1 MNKCW
6 GMDRGWRS
14 IKMVIALG
22 VLAMLVLPALA
33 SAQDDRN
40 VSPAADYSPH
50 VWHTPQSSLRECEDL
65 TVWTEVAAVSG
76 SSLTS
81 VQIGWRIN
89 MGLSATW
96 VDMIPAGTTG
106 PHGGAMFY
114 YTIPASNYSLG
125 DDVRYRIVAV
135 SIHWDWIFPSW
146 YSTHL
151 PDELSRF
158 SVPVNQ
164 TCDGTVN
171 LNVVVNGWDGN
182 PGTLPSPMH
191 WSFTGRSGSTS
202 SSQGWPGMSV
212 PAGTYNLTVDPAPS
226 YWTRSVSCGSSFTVT
241 SGQPT
246 NITITYTQQSVS
258 VRLSMLRDS
267 NHIATGLDPQT
278 EAKWHIT
285 AGPSGYPTGNY
296 SHNQTVTV
304 PSGSGY
310 AFSWDAV
317 TGWTNAPTTQSG
329 VSINGGTTY
338 TAASTYTRIFGNF
351 TGNMDRNAADIG
363 SADDPQTVATWSF
376 SGYSAT
382 GNHGETKSVP
392 VGTYNVTWSAVTG
405 WTQTYGTR
413 SVTVTSSGVTS
424 SDTYTRT
431 KGTLNINIVV
441 NGFGGGALPSEKG
454 WSFLTYSDS
463 TMTGSNWSQSV
474 GTGNYDLT
482 VDASPAYWNTVDVKF
497 AGPASPPVPSPNS
510 FSVDQGKTTTITITY
525 TQQTGHVQLTMERNA
540 ADIQGGDDPQ
550 LVAKWHITTGP
561 SGHPTG
567 NYSHNQSVEV
577 PAGQGYAFS
586 WDAVS
591 GWNNSPDTETGVTVN
606 GGATHTAASTYTR
619 IMGNFTGRMDRDAG
633 DIYTAD
639 DPRTVATWSID
650 ERSDLGSHGHGDSV
664 SLPIGDYHATW
675 TAVSGWSQTYVK
687 IAFTITEDSTTEKSE
702 LYARHKGSATLY
714 VNPEGYPRDNATW
727 KISERSDLGTFTHGQ
742 TASGLPTG
750 DYTFVWST
758 LSCYNQSVGSTTG
771 TVTNGGNFTATET
784 YTRQKTE
791 LQINMTYDVPFQG
804 GETAGS
810 ASVLEGSNII
820 HSGLV
825 DGSVVWIDK
834 GVNYTVVYSSIPY
847 YNTPAPA
854 NVYVECDQQ
863 GERVIAPAGVNP
875 EVFVT
880 REYFRKTGKLTVIL
894 QKDGAAPG
902 PAGAQYTVDGYGGGY
917 PVTGTSA
924 APMNIYQGMAYSVA
938 FNTIA
943 NYDTPPTPVAV
954 NLPDGV
960 DGVPSETVY
969 GNYLI
974 HRGSL
979 VGFANVPDGT
989 GAPAG
994 SKWRIIGLTGWMG
1007 IGNKV
1012 FDLPLGT
1019 YKVEYD
1025 FVTDYVTPYI
1035 RTVTISSKGELAD
1048 TVGIY
1053 IPVDQIG
1060 SLQVFIEPEDEVIPD
1075 GAQWRPVITVK
1086 GASPVAYPWKK
1097 SGVVVP
1103 DLPIGGIGIEFDVAP
1118 GWILPELT
1126 GATIKRDEL
1135 TKATGEYIRPLIVH
1149 AADYN
1154 GDGLDDLGSY
1164 DSRTGKWTVVTSGA
1178 TSPTAKTTT
1187 LVDAKF
1193 GKKDD
1198 IAAPGDYD
1206 GDGIAD
1212 LAYFREKT
1220 GEYRIKQATGSLKI
1234 AKFGEKR
1241 DIPVPGDYD
1250 GDGKTDAALYRPST
1264 GEWIFHRIFEDL
1276 AANDDVTTFTF
1287 GWNGTIPVPG
1297 DYNADGMTDLAVYDV
1312 KARTWH
1318 VAIWKQKKG
1327 TWVNVKT
1334 MQTPYGKLKFPLQHG
1349 EIGNIPI
1356 QADYDGDGSTDI
1368 AIFRRGDVNFNVL
1381 NQYEI
1386 QVGKPG
1392 DMPVPNDWAGLGRVI
1407 PAVFRA
1413 TAGRWIAVDNLLGTT
1428 LLNAKHGANST
1439 PLMSGR

>member
-14 IKMVIALG
+14 IKIIIVLG

-33 SAQDDRN
+33 SAQENDDK
-40 VSPAADYSPH
+40 SPQPADIVYKLRGIIKTDGVAGVIPSDGSSHGQWMYRTAWWFFGWHWYDWSPWLEH
-50 VWHTPQSSLRECEDL
+50 NDWVHIFPGRPVQVKFKD
-65 TVWTEVAAVSG
+65 VSG
-76 SSLTS
+76 YTTPGGYDFTMPGNDVNADGNYISSK
-81 VQIGWRIN
+81 
-89 MGLSATW
+89 
-96 VDMIPAGTTG
+96 
-106 PHGGAMFY
+106 
-114 YTIPASNYSLG
+114 
-125 DDVRYRIVAV
+125 
-135 SIHWDWIFPSW
+135 
-146 YSTHL
+146 
-151 PDELSRF
+151 
-158 SVPVNQ
+158 
-164 TCDGTVN
+164 GTVN
-171 LNVVVNGWDGN
+171 VNVVVNGWDGN
-182 PGTLPSPMH
+182 PGTLPANRS
-191 WSFTGRSGSTS
+191 WSFTGQSGSTNVTKS
-202 SSQGWPGMSV
+202 WSGMSV
-212 PAGTYNLTVDPAPS
+212 SAGTYTLTVDNAPS
-226 YWTRSVSCGSSFTVT
+226 YWTRSINPGTSFTVT
-241 SGQPT
+241 AGNTT
-246 NITITYTQQSVS
+246 NITITYTQQSAS
-258 VRLSMLRDS
+258 VKLSMSR
-267 NHIATGLDPQT
+267 NAAHIATGLDPQT

-285 AGPSGYPTGNY
+285 AGPSGHPSGNY

-304 PSGSGY
+304 PAGSGY

-317 TGWTNAPTTQSG
+317 TGWTHAPTTQSG
-329 VSINGGTTY
+329 VTVNGGTTY

-351 TGNMDRNAADIG
+351 TGNMDRNASDIG

-382 GNHGETKSVP
+382 GHHGETKGVP
-392 VGTYNVTWSAVTG
+392 VGTYTVAWSAVTG

-431 KGTLNINIVV
+431 KGNVNIGIVV
-441 NGFGGGALPSEKG
+441 NGFNGGSLPSAKG

-463 TMTGSNWSQSV
+463 TTTGSNWSQSV
-474 GTGNYDLT
+474 GTGNYDLS
-482 VDASPAYWNTVDVKF
+482 VDPSPSYWDVVNVNIASPT
-497 AGPASPPVPSPNS
+497 SPPLASNN
-510 FSVDQGKTTTITITY
+510 FSVEQGKTTNITITY
-525 TQQTGHVQLTMERNA
+525 TQQTSHVQLTMERNA

-550 LVAKWHITTGP
+550 VVAKWHITAGP

-577 PAGQGYAFS
+577 PAGGGYAFS
-586 WDAVS
+586 WDSVS
-591 GWNNSPDTETGVTVN
+591 GWNHSPTSQSGVTVN
-606 GGATHTAASTYTR
+606 DGVTHTAASTYTR
-619 IMGNFTGRMDRDAG
+619 IMGNFIGRMDRDAG

-664 SLPIGDYHATW
+664 SLPIGDYNATW
-675 TAVSGWSQTYVK
+675 TSVSGWSQTYTK
-687 IAFTITEDSTTEKSE
+687 IAFTITEGNTTEKTE
-702 LYARHKGSATLY
+702 VYVRHKGSATLY

-727 KISERSDLGTFTHGQ
+727 SISERSDLGSFTHGQ

-758 LSCYNQSVGSTTG
+758 LSCYDQSVGSTTG
-771 TVTNGGNFTATET
+771 TITNGGIFTATET
-784 YTRQKTE
+784 YTRQTAQ
-791 LQINMTYDVPFQG
+791 LQVNMTYDVPLQG
-804 GETAGS
+804 GETAGT
-810 ASVLEGSNII
+810 ASVFEGSTEVY
-820 HSGLV
+820 SGLISGSIV
-825 DGSVVWIDK
+825 TINKGTNYSVVY
-834 GVNYTVVYSSIPY
+834 NTIPF
-847 YNTPAPA
+847 YNTPAPV
-854 NVYVECDQQ
+854 NVYVDCDVREDSSVSLPTV
-863 GERVIAPAGVNP
+863 GTPD
-875 EVFVT
+875 VT
-880 REYFRKTGKLTVIL
+880 ATRSYDRKSGSLIVIL
-894 QKDGAAPG
+894 QEDGAAPG

-924 APMNIYQGMAYSVA
+924 APMAIYQGYNYSVA

-943 NYDTPPTPVAV
+943 NYDTPLTPVGV
-954 NLPDGV
+954 NLVDGV

-974 HRGSL
+974 HRGTL
-979 VGFANVPDGT
+979 VGYANVPDGT

-1086 GASPVAYPWKK
+1086 GASPVAYPWYD
-1097 SGVVVP
+1097 SGVVVKN
-1103 DLPIGGIGIEFDVAP
+1103 LPIGSVGIEFDVAP

-1126 GATIKRDEL
+1126 GATVKRDEL

-1164 DSRTGKWTVVTSGA
+1164 DSRSGKWTVVTSGA
-1178 TSPTAKTTT
+1178 ASPTAKTTT

-1287 GWNGTIPVPG
+1287 GWNGAIPVPG

-1318 VAIWKQKKG
+1318 LAVWKKKEG
-1327 TWVNVKT
+1327 TWVEVKSLK
-1334 MQTPYGKLKFPLQHG
+1334 TPYGKLKFPVQHG

-1407 PAVFRA
+1407 PAVFRSA
-1413 TAGRWIAVDNLLGTT
+1413 AGRWIAVDNLLGTT